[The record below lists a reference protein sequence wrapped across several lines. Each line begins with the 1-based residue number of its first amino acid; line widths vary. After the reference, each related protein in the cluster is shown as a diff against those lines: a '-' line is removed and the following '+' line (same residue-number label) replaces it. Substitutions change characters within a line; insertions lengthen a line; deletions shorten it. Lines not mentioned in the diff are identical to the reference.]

1 MSVFEDLLLA
11 AQKIKPVNLNNLKA
25 ENLKDPLVLS
35 QIKLQVREDKYTPS
49 EVIEVLEQLI
59 ATGYLSST
67 EYKSANWYNQFLD
80 LVDYFRYG
88 SLLFQK
94 DDEIGRLFKSRLLL
108 AFNEGIDLADLTNTY
123 LLALKDDLIGSKQRN
138 FLLGSMKSNEEKVGD
153 KNIKDWLKEYD
164 AFINKDGERGALEQ
178 STFIIKNNNVSK
190 LPHQHKQRLLEI
202 VKLYDYLRFGRA
214 IPESILLEQG
224 LLRPSKNI
232 KNIKENIID
241 DKPINNKVVAP
252 IIENKPS
259 VVLSQ
264 SPAALKTVA
273 PAFLFDEKDERE
285 IDKFREQMAN
295 GKWQMADNLE
305 SKLRGLAE
313 EVIQQHNFSFKEEG
327 NKRKFVNLFV
337 SRFKNVRSIVEVRET
352 LLKPVELGGL
362 GLPTDKCEAVI
373 KIVEEEKKKFE
384 NLIPKTQD
392 PRPKKSGVI
401 ASESRDERGN
411 LTFKEKQREIA
422 SSSAS
427 LPPRNDGLVSK
438 TKKPMSELDKLIV
451 AESYQVGHMLPVT
464 GEPLEL
470 EAGVKISNDQV
481 PISNKFPSS
490 NDKTI
495 IPKTQDPR
503 PNDVKLNTTNI
514 KIENVNVSL
523 ESRSS
528 NLEAGIKKD
537 VIPAKEPES
546 RKTST
551 DVDSRLRGNDK
562 LGSDDKVGSVPV
574 KSSDDDHGASQQ
586 NSAISEDGMK
596 KWREEML
603 GEISKIA
610 PPVEEVAKKVQ
621 SVEELEKQDEVKP
634 EIINSKVVDSRLRG
648 NDKQGVI
655 ASHSES
661 SEEGRGNLKSKQE
674 QREIASSASLPRNDN
689 VRTGEFAHLTQP
701 MGDLRPKVADVKAPP
716 RVMGPLDEL
725 RSLSLIDLR
734 RLAPQTKEALEKL
747 KAKFELLSEHSIAKK
762 LEAVRAWQASAVY
775 KKYLDLGRESIIT
788 GLSVA
793 QVIAVQQARGE
804 EALTEDE
811 FNELAD
817 FNSRIRF

>member
-59 ATGYLSST
+59 ATGYLSSA

-108 AFNEGIDLADLTNTY
+108 AFSEGIDLADLTNTY

-138 FLLGSMKSNEEKVGD
+138 FILGSMKSNEEKVGD

-164 AFINKDGERGALEQ
+164 AFVNKDGERGALEQ
-178 STFIIKNNNVSK
+178 STFIIKNNNVSR

-232 KNIKENIID
+232 KNFKENIID

-273 PAFLFDEKDERE
+273 PAFLFDEKDEKEVDVFRNPKSE
-285 IDKFREQMAN
+285 IRNPKILEQ
-295 GKWQMADNLE
+295 E
-305 SKLRGLAE
+305 LRQLAE

-337 SRFKNVRSIVEVRET
+337 SRLKDVRSIVEVRET

-362 GLPTDKCEAVI
+362 GLPTDKCEAVV
-373 KIVEEEKKKFE
+373 KIIEEEKKKFE
-384 NLIPKTQD
+384 VGMSNVKVQISNQIQNPNDKLISSKFQVP
-392 PRPKKSGVI
+392 
-401 ASESRDERGN
+401 
-411 LTFKEKQREIA
+411 A
-422 SSSAS
+422 SSAGGPSS
-427 LPPRNDGLVSK
+427 NKVLK
-438 TKKPMSELDKLIV
+438 IKPLSELDKLIA
-451 AESYQVGHMLPVT
+451 AESYQIGHMLPVT

-470 EAGVKISNDQV
+470 TTGITNQESRIKKGVIASE
-481 PISNKFPSS
+481 SS
-490 NDKTI
+490 GERGNLTSKEKLPEILRPTQNDKVGGV
-495 IPKTQDPR
+495 P
-503 PNDVKLNTTNI
+503 VKLPDGDHGATTTNI
-514 KIENVNVSL
+514 KIENVNIGLANPKSDL
-523 ESRSS
+523 PAG
-528 NLEAGIKKD
+528 EAGIRN
-537 VIPAKEPES
+537 P
-546 RKTST
+546 KTEIAS
-551 DVDSRLRGNDK
+551 VASLPRNDK
-562 LGSDDKVGSVPV
+562 VSSVPV
-574 KSSDDDHGASQQ
+574 KLSEDNHGAGQQ

-610 PPVEEVAKKVQ
+610 PPVGEVAQTVQ
-621 SVEELEKQDEVKP
+621 SVEELEKQDAVKSEAISSNDQVPISNKFPNSNDKNVVIPVKEP
-634 EIINSKVVDSRLRG
+634 ESRKISNDVDSRLRG
-648 NDKQGVI
+648 NDPTSLKL
-655 ASHSES
+655 
-661 SEEGRGNLKSKQE
+661 RGAGTQE
-674 QREIASSASLPRNDN
+674 AGS
-689 VRTGEFAHLTQP
+689 FAHLTQP
-701 MGDLRPKVADVKAPP
+701 LGDLRPKVADVKAPP

-775 KKYLDLGRESIIT
+775 KKYLDLGRESIIS
-788 GLSVA
+788 GQSVA
-793 QVIAVQQARGE
+793 QVITTQQARGE